1 MREKIEEL
9 SARLGADPLLVQG
22 AGGNISWKE
31 GDLLWVKASG
41 MCMRD
46 AQARDI
52 FVPVNLAD
60 AQDLSRPVAIDPRW
74 ADQVQLRPSI
84 ETIFHALMP
93 QQVVVHLHS
102 VALIAKL
109 IMRDCEAEV
118 ATFLEDRRHALVPYR
133 KPGANLAESVK
144 EVLQDRSGV
153 DVLLLANHGIV
164 IAAETVEAITERL
177 EELLSSLPAPER
189 QRPAEWAISAPPSGF
204 RAVDDDLIHDLAFDE
219 QAFYIAESAWAITP
233 DHVVFLGAVSNT
245 FDSIDELERS
255 PAEPT
260 FAIVHGAG
268 VYLSNAGLPSP
279 VLVEE
284 MLMFFRNVTMRVADP
299 IGVRTLSDVEVKDL
313 LGWEAEKYRQ
323 ALNSIDK
330 SQDHD
335 LTSCLE

>member
-1 MREKIEEL
+1 MMREQIEEL

-22 AGGNISWKE
+22 AGGNISWKD

-60 AQDLSRPVAIDPRW
+60 AQSLSRPVAIDPRW
-74 ADQVQLRPSI
+74 ADQIQLRPSI

-133 KPGANLAESVK
+133 KPGADLAESVK
-144 EVLQDRSGV
+144 EVLEDRPGV
-153 DVLLLANHGIV
+153 DVLLLGNHGIV
-164 IAAETVEAITERL
+164 VAAETVEAIAERL
-177 EELLSSLPAPER
+177 EQLLNLLPAPER
-189 QRPAEWAISAPPSGF
+189 HRPAERSVISPPNRF
-204 RAVDDDLIHDLAFDE
+204 RAVGDDLIHDLAFDE
-219 QAFYIAESAWAITP
+219 QAFVIARNAWAITP
-233 DHVVFLGAVSNT
+233 DHVVFLGAESNT
-245 FDSIDELERS
+245 FDSTDELERS
-255 PAEPT
+255 PAEPS

-268 VYLSNAGLPSP
+268 VYLNNAGSRSP
-279 VLVEE
+279 ALVEE
-284 MLMFFRNVTMRVADP
+284 MLRFFRNVTMRVADP
-299 IGVRTLSDVEVKDL
+299 QGVRTLSDVQVRDL

-323 ALNSIDK
+323 ALQSVGPR
-330 SQDHD
+330 
-335 LTSCLE
+335 